1 MADIRATTIASST
14 QWVRWLTIRFIPNTP
29 EIAATGRVI
38 AAMTASRSAAI
49 VIRVSV
55 RAR

>member
-1 MADIRATTIASST
+1 M
-14 QWVRWLTIRFIPNTP
+14 RFIPNTP
-29 EIAATGRVI
+29 EIAATGSVI
-38 AAMTASRSAAI
+38 AAITASRSAAI